1 VLNEVNHSGRLR
13 YPIMNPAKP
22 TKVLERI
29 ATAAH
34 KIHIL
39 VLFSTSPPP
48 APGSTLPLLVP

>member
-1 VLNEVNHSGRLR
+1 MPPSSQVLNEVNRSGRLR

-39 VLFSTSPPP
+39 VRLAGTMT
-48 APGSTLPLLVP
+48 AWLPD